1 MFITQVSVFV
11 ENDSGKLSEITE
23 VLAKSSI
30 DIRALSIADTSDFGI
45 LRLIVNEPH
54 KAAEALRDAG
64 ITARE
69 TPVIA
74 VRLEDTPGGLH
85 SVLTMVDNVEYIY
98 AFVSRSEKYAYV
110 VIRCEDQD
118 GAVETLKKN
127 NVKLMSNAELLV

>member
-11 ENDSGKLSEITE
+11 ENEKGKLSEITE
-23 VLAKSSI
+23 VLARENI

-45 LRLIVNEPH
+45 LRLIVSEPS
-54 KAAEALRDAG
+54 KAIDALRAAG

-74 VRLEDTPGGLH
+74 VRLDDTPGGLH
-85 SVLTMVDNVEYIY
+85 TVLTLLDNVEYIY

-110 VIRCEDQD
+110 VIRCEDSEN
-118 GAVETLKKN
+118 AVKILKN
-127 NVKLMSNAELLV
+127 NNIEILSDADILI